1 MADFLDHYDTLQV
14 SKNADSDT
22 VQRVFR
28 MLAQR
33 YHPDNQDTGSEEH
46 FRQIHE
52 AYLVLIDPE
61 ERAKYDIRHAT
72 FRQER
77 WKFVADGAPGDNDF
91 GMEQHTRFVVLE
103 ILQPPQDR
111 TVPPRPVAARSDRA
125 DRPASRAPRVHSLV
139 SGAAQVGCARRSIEP
154 DHHGGRCGFRGAEFA
169 GEAEPPAPRRAPL
182 IQALGAC
189 CRRRSFS
196 SAASAAR
203 SALSASRSARMLP
216 ACNASTRRRQLPSRN
231 RRYSSASATSG

>member
-33 YHPDNQDTGSEEH
+33 YHPDNQETGSEER

-61 ERAKYDIRHAT
+61 ERAKYDIRHET

-77 WKFVADGAPGDNDF
+77 WKFVDDGAAGDNDF

-103 ILQPPQDR
+103 ILYSRRRTEPYQPG
-111 TVPPRPVAARSDRA
+111 PVAARPDRV
-125 DRPASRAPRVHSLV
+125 DRPAARAPRVHALV
-139 SGAAQVGCARRSIEP
+139 SGAAQADCARRSIES
-154 DHHGGRCGFRGAEFA
+154 DHHGGRCGFRGSRI
-169 GEAEPPAPRRAPL
+169 RR
-182 IQALGAC
+182 
-189 CRRRSFS
+189 
-196 SAASAAR
+196 
-203 SALSASRSARMLP
+203 
-216 ACNASTRRRQLPSRN
+216 
-231 RRYSSASATSG
+231 